1 MRKTLII
8 DGKECHFKSSA
19 AIPRIYRI
27 KFKRDIFKDL
37 TQINKQVKVQEK
49 LKTEK
54 KKECKEK
61 GVPFDESEFESDL
74 PINSLEMFENIAY
87 VMHKHGDPSQPDD
100 INEWLDQ
107 FRVFDIY
114 QILPDIVEMWQV
126 ENTQMSTPKKAN
138 EK

>member
-1 MRKTLII
+1 MRRTLII

-49 LKTEK
+49 LKAEK
-54 KKECKEK
+54 KKECEEK
-61 GVPFDESEFESDL
+61 GIPFDESEFESDL

-87 VMHKHGDPSQPDD
+87 VMHKHGDPNQPDD

-126 ENTQMSTPKKAN
+126 ENTQMSTPKKVN